1 MVLDVEH
8 DYEPWVGR
16 NEAEAL
22 PLKLGLTG
30 KAQRLR
36 SLKE

>member
-1 MVLDVEH
+1 MVLDVE
-8 DYEPWVGR
+8 P